1 MVITSLPVER
11 GRSTLPDAPFRVSRW
26 QPRVAGGKKSIQPSI
41 QPSTQ
46 SSIQSS
52 VALSALC
59 HRLSHLSFQVPGDG
73 HQGIGLSGIGNQP
86 SATGSSIPLLV
97 AEMLEPELPSPAAA
111 TRHLFFLTAYR

>member
-1 MVITSLPVER
+1 MA
-11 GRSTLPDAPFRVSRW
+11 AP
-26 QPRVAGGKKSIQPSI
+26 GGEKSIQPSI

-73 HQGIGLSGIGNQP
+73 HQGIGNQP
-86 SATGSSIPLLV
+86 SATGSSIPLLA
-97 AEMLEPELPSPAAA
+97 AEVLEPELPSPAAA

>member
-11 GRSTLPDAPFRVSRW
+11 GRSTLPDAPFRVGRW
-26 QPRVAGGKKSIQPSI
+26 QPRVAGGKKSI
-41 QPSTQ
+41 Q